1 MLKEEAGYLSPLF
14 VFALN
19 YESLFSCG
27 ECEGGS
33 WCRPGEG

>member
-19 YESLFSCG
+19 YESLVLLWRMRGWFVVSTG
-27 ECEGGS
+27 
-33 WCRPGEG
+33 